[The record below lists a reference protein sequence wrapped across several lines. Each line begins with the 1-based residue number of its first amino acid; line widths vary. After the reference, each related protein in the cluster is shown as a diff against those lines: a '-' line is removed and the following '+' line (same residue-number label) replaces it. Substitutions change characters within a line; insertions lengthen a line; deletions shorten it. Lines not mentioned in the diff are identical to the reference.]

1 MINQEAADSRPA
13 PGADRPSTVPEA
25 PASPATSPSAE
36 PSNQRRQHILDA
48 ALDVIAERGFKGASI
63 KRIADRAGLKS
74 PALIYWYFKDKDH
87 LLETL
92 LHEQAPLLGQ
102 VEAGDA
108 LLDQAPERVLGM
120 LADAF
125 VH

>member
-1 MINQEAADSRPA
+1 MINQDVAR
-13 PGADRPSTVPEA
+13 DRRD
-25 PASPATSPSAE
+25 
-36 PSNQRRQHILDA
+36 QILAA
-48 ALDVIAERGFKGASI
+48 ALDVIAEHGFRGASI

-74 PALIYWYFKDKDH
+74 PALIYWYFKDKDQ
-87 LLETL
+87 LLEAL

-125 VH
+125 VHMVHQP